1 MQSITQNP
9 IFRKTFGGITRQYY
23 LRHFAFGLAFLLF
36 ILYVVFI
43 YEPTN
48 PDTLRQAESIRQVAV
63 HEQIGKVLMVVVCTV
78 LYPYARFVWESVAGF
93 IMGNN
98 VFILP
103 LLFMMLLKVI
113 GMTICWAGA
122 IFIAPIGLAWLYYHH
137 TKQEKA
143 MVVSASPSA
152 EEPSVNQ

>member
-9 IFRKTFGGITRQYY
+9 IFRKTFGGITSQYY

-48 PDTLRQAESIRQVAV
+48 PETIRQVAF
-63 HEQIGKVLMVVVCTV
+63 HEQIGKVIMVVVCTV
-78 LYPYARFVWESVAGF
+78 LYPYARFVWESVAGP

-103 LLFMMLLKVI
+103 LPFMMLLKVM

-137 TKQEKA
+137 TKQEKIG
-143 MVVSASPSA
+143 ASDSQPANVASGG
-152 EEPSVNQ
+152 ESTTNSN